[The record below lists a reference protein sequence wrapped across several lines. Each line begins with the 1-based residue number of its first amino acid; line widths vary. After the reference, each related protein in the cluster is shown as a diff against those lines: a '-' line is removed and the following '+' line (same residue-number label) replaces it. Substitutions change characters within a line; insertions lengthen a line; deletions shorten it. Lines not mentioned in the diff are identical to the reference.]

1 MKLFNE
7 IIKLIVIIPFFHI
20 LNQLKPFINFN
31 IYTIMSRYFS
41 CNYSSIIFNYF
52 RTFTF
57 VYPNKKEK
65 PSSDIQTLNKHT
77 IEKYTNTDAF
87 MSDDI
92 LTQVFHPINS
102 ILDLP
107 NYNNIDYKSTMKF
120 VPPVYFGKVIKV
132 YDGDTITIASKLP
145 YNNSPMYRFAI
156 RLNGINSPE
165 IKGKTTVEKDLAKIS
180 RDKLNHLI
188 FGKIVVLKNTNTEKY
203 GRILADVYYEDIH
216 INKWM
221 LDNKLA
227 VPYDGGMKQIPDE
240 WTVI

>member
-1 MKLFNE
+1 
-7 IIKLIVIIPFFHI
+7 
-20 LNQLKPFINFN
+20 
-31 IYTIMSRYFS
+31 MSRYFS
-41 CNYSSIIFNYF
+41 CSYASIVFNYCRAF
-52 RTFTF
+52 AFA
-57 VYPNKKEK
+57 YPNNKEK
-65 PSSDIQTLNKHT
+65 TSSDIQTPIKHT
-77 IEKYTNTDAF
+77 LEKYTNTEIFA
-87 MSDDI
+87 SDDI
-92 LTQVFHPINS
+92 LAQIFPPINS

-107 NYNNIDYKSTMKF
+107 NYNDIDYKSAIKF

-156 RLNGINSPE
+156 RLNGIDSPE

-180 RDKLNHLI
+180 RDKLNELI

-203 GRILADVYYEDIH
+203 GRILADVYFEDIH
-216 INKWM
+216 INQWM

>member
-1 MKLFNE
+1 
-7 IIKLIVIIPFFHI
+7 
-20 LNQLKPFINFN
+20 
-31 IYTIMSRYFS
+31 MSRYFS

-52 RTFTF
+52 RTFHH
-57 VYPNKKEK
+57 NDKKEK
-65 PSSDIQTLNKHT
+65 PSSEIQTPIKHT
-77 IEKYTNTDAF
+77 FEKYTNTEIFA
-87 MSDDI
+87 SDDI
-92 LTQVFHPINS
+92 HTKIFPPINS

-107 NYNNIDYKSTMKF
+107 NYNDIDYKSTMKF

-203 GRILADVYYEDIH
+203 GRILADVYFEDIH

-227 VPYDGGMKQIPDE
+227 VPYDGGIKHIPDE